1 MCMLLTVNVHSCV
14 HMYCTGIILVH
25 DSTNKKSYENLRK
38 VWLPEVL
45 AHGKKS
51 SSTTTSGGP
60 SPR

>member
-1 MCMLLTVNVHSCV
+1 MYLYLY
-14 HMYCTGIILVH
+14 MYCTGIILVH

-51 SSTTTSGGP
+51 SSSSSSGGT
-60 SPR
+60 SQR